1 LIQTMTGDSS
11 GVIEGAGMGD
21 TQSIH
26 PLASLLAGFARLIS
40 GVRVRWLDCEPS
52 ARQRIY
58 FANHTSHL
66 DAVVL
71 WAALPDGVRAV
82 VRPVAAR
89 DYWEK
94 GRLRRYLS
102 QRVFHAILINRDPQS
117 SERSL
122 AAAKGVIANMVEAMG
137 DRFSLLVFPEGTRG
151 SGDDVTLFKS
161 GLYHLALGKPGAELV
176 PAYLEN
182 LNRAL
187 PKGEVLPVPVLSSVT
202 FGPALKLEPDEKKH
216 VFLER
221 AREAVR
227 RLRP

>member
-1 LIQTMTGDSS
+1 MPRESS
-11 GVIEGAGMGD
+11 GPNAD
-21 TQSIH
+21 PRIH

-40 GVRVRWLDCEPS
+40 GVRVRWLDSEPS
-52 ARQRIY
+52 ERQRIY

-71 WAALPDGVRAV
+71 WAALPGGVRAL
-82 VRPVAAR
+82 VRPVAAQ

-94 GRLRRYLS
+94 TGLRRYLS
-102 QRVFHAILINRDPQS
+102 QRVFNAVLINRDPRA

-122 AAAKGVIANMVEAMG
+122 AAAKAVIDNMVEAMG
-137 DRFSLLVFPEGTRG
+137 DRYSLVVFPEGTRG
-151 SGDDVTLFKS
+151 SGEDVGRFKS
-161 GLYHLALGKPGAELV
+161 GLYHLALGKPGVELV
-176 PAYLEN
+176 PAFLEN

-202 FGPALKLEPDEKKH
+202 FGPPMRLEPDEPKH
-216 VFLER
+216 PFLER